1 MTSWVKPY
9 RLCHDY
15 GCLLT
20 LMYDRMLLYR
30 EDDLRILLRIHY
42 MILVF
47 NYERNLVLF
56 SATQLKQ
63 QLYWK
68 WFETVG

>member
-1 MTSWVKPY
+1 
-9 RLCHDY
+9 
-15 GCLLT
+15 
-20 LMYDRMLLYR
+20 MYDRILLYR
-30 EDDLRILLRIHY
+30 EDDLRILVRIHY

-47 NYERNLVLF
+47 NYERNLVF
-56 SATQLKQ
+56 VSATQLKQ

>member
-1 MTSWVKPY
+1 
-9 RLCHDY
+9 
-15 GCLLT
+15 
-20 LMYDRMLLYR
+20 MYDRMLQFSD
-30 EDDLRILLRIHY
+30 EVLRILLRIHY

-68 WFETVG
+68 GSNTVG